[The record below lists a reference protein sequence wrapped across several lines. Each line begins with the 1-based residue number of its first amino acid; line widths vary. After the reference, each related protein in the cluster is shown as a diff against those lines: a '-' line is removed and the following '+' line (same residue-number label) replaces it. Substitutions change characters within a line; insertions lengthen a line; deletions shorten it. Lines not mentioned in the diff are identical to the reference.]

1 MLYFIKKLDE
11 DINHQ
16 LVSEHCHYTGKYR
29 SAAHSIFNLK
39 FNVPK
44 NIPIVFHRG
53 CNYDYHFVIKELAN
67 DIDG

>member
-16 LVSEHCHYTGKYR
+16 QVSEHCHYTGKYR